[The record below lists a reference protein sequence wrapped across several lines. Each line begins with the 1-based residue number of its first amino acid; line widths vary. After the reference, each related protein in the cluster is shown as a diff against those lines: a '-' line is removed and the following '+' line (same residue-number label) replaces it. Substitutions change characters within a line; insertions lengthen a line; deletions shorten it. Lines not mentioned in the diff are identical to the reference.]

1 MPVFAT
7 SKQRRGLIIL
17 EAFLILGV
25 YFIAMMSASYVLTK
39 KETTLKGF
47 LVADRQMGTMK
58 SAMSVAA
65 TWIWAPALFVSA
77 EKAYSNGWPGLF
89 WFLVPNVCCL
99 LFFIP
104 FAKKIRQLMPEG
116 VTLSGFM
123 GEAYGSEKV
132 KRTYLFQLGLLAV
145 LSTAVQLL
153 AGAKILANMLDIGFI
168 PTMAV
173 LACIAFSY
181 SQFSGIRA
189 SVVTDAVQMVVI
201 LSVCALLVP
210 WALSMDGGT
219 TALFKGLNG
228 IGDDFNSLFDVNGVK
243 LFFGFG
249 LPTALGLMA
258 GPFGD
263 QCFWQRA
270 FSIKEKC
277 IGKSFALGAL
287 LFALV
292 PLSMGILGFMAAGY
306 GITADKS
313 IVNYELVARLFPA
326 WVTVPFLFMLISGL
340 LSTIDSNL
348 CAVASLVP
356 DLDRNAGLKHTK
368 LAMVMLLIAG
378 MMIASIPGITVT
390 HLFLVYG
397 TLRSTTLLPT
407 ILTLRGRRFNQEA
420 MCYGI
425 LLAILIGLPV
435 FTLGTIL
442 GDNAIKT
449 MGCLVATLTGA
460 VTAVSWDLVKNR
472 LNLVQNQGGNAD
484 D

>member
-1 MPVFAT
+1 M
-7 SKQRRGLIIL
+7 

-25 YFIAMMSASYVLTK
+25 YFIAMMAASYFLTA
-39 KETTLKGF
+39 KETSLKGF
-47 LVADRQMGTMK
+47 LVADRQMGTWK
-58 SAMSVAA
+58 SAMSIAA

-77 EKAYSNGWPGLF
+77 EKAYTNGWPGLF
-89 WFLVPNVCCL
+89 WFLVPNIFCL
-99 LFFIP
+99 LFFVP
-104 FAKKIRQLMPEG
+104 FAKRIRKQMPEG

-123 GEAYGSEKV
+123 GETYKSDKIKKAY
-132 KRTYLFQLGLLAV
+132 LLQLGLLAV

-153 AGAKILANMLDIGFI
+153 AGAKILANMLDIGFV

-189 SVVTDAVQMVVI
+189 SVITDAVQMVII
-201 LSVCALLVP
+201 LAVCALLVP

-219 TALFKGLNG
+219 MALING
-228 IGDDFNSLFDVNGVK
+228 VNGFGGNYESLVDENGVK
-243 LFFGFG
+243 LFFAFG
-249 LPTALGLMA
+249 LPTALGLLA

-287 LFALV
+287 LFAVV
-292 PLSMGILGFMAAGY
+292 PLSMGVLGFMAAGY
-306 GITADKS
+306 GITADRS
-313 IVNYELVARLFPA
+313 IVNYELVARLFPG

-356 DLDRNAGLKHTK
+356 DIKGNANLKHTK
-368 LAMVMLLIAG
+368 LAMVLLLLAG
-378 MMIASIPGITVT
+378 MVIASIPGITVT

-397 TLRSTTLLPT
+397 TLRSTTMLPT
-407 ILTLRGRRFNQEA
+407 VFTLLGHRFSQEG

-442 GDNAIKT
+442 SDNAIKT
-449 MGCLVATLTGA
+449 MGCLFATLTGA
-460 VTAVSWDLVKNR
+460 VVAFSWDFVVFKTLSRGKM
-472 LNLVQNQGGNAD
+472 Q
-484 D
+484 